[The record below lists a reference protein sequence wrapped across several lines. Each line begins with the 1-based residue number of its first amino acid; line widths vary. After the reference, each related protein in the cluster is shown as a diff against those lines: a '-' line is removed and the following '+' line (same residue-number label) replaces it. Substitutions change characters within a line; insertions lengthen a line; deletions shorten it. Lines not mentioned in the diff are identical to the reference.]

1 MSRLRSRSAWRFLK
15 RGKMWIFRDHM
26 ERHMCHLHL
35 YTCTIT
41 PLHLHIC
48 KCRGVDAF
56 ACNYTFVFLTVED
69 ADDDDKEKLND
80 EDNDD
85 GFDDDEDDDEYEYMS
100 LNMNMNLCIYVCV
113 LMCIYIYIDI
123 YMSRSSE
130 GTLRRFLI
138 IFSAINFQVR
148 RTWPRLVPLGA
159 FDLLP
164 LATTLAQ
171 PPADPRLATSPC
183 TSIRRG
189 AEVNWDGP
197 TCHGKSPK
205 TMGFNTNMISWLGW
219 FGVHFRNFHLMKM

>member
-1 MSRLRSRSAWRFLK
+1 M
-15 RGKMWIFRDHM
+15 
-26 ERHMCHLHL
+26 
-35 YTCTIT
+35 Y
-41 PLHLHIC
+41 IC
-48 KCRGVDAF
+48 VC
-56 ACNYTFVFLTVED
+56 
-69 ADDDDKEKLND
+69 
-80 EDNDD
+80 
-85 GFDDDEDDDEYEYMS
+85 S
-100 LNMNMNLCIYVCV
+100 YV
-113 LMCIYIYIDI
+113 YIYIDI

-189 AEVNWDGP
+189 AAVNWDGP

-205 TMGFNTNMISWLGW
+205 TMGFNTNMIS
-219 FGVHFRNFHLMKM
+219 